1 MKHIAADIS
10 SGCSLYIP
18 RQVEAPNCTHQQHFR
33 HGWFLFGFLG
43 INWTWGGFCTVH
55 DMNVQCI
62 FSRVLFR
69 LTSSSIF
76 QVLPE
81 GSSLIFE
88 SLDISGPQP
97 ADVTP
102 LGSRRSWLRRE
113 CFPNSSA
120 SAFRCLK
127 MQIPLPCSDTPSHT
141 LQPSSPWTAWLVWP
155 FCLNMSQSGAFGG
168 SLRDHQTMYQLNS
181 SPWPWPQPFSIL
193 HGRPLPSAAAPKP
206 FRPLPALLPFGFGM
220 ARPAA
225 SASSRPPGPPPQQ
238 ANPLGQW
245 PGKSTGKR
253 GPKELE
259 KTTEESQG
267 TNQHYIFYIRVI
279 SFV

>member
-141 LQPSSPWTAWLVWP
+141 LQPSSPWTA
-155 FCLNMSQSGAFGG
+155 
-168 SLRDHQTMYQLNS
+168 
-181 SPWPWPQPFSIL
+181 
-193 HGRPLPSAAAPKP
+193 
-206 FRPLPALLPFGFGM
+206 
-220 ARPAA
+220 
-225 SASSRPPGPPPQQ
+225 
-238 ANPLGQW
+238 
-245 PGKSTGKR
+245 
-253 GPKELE
+253 
-259 KTTEESQG
+259 
-267 TNQHYIFYIRVI
+267 
-279 SFV
+279 